1 MMPSLSDQTKSF
13 FAFCAVLVVV
23 LCNVVF
29 GQDWTVGSGTPTKM
43 STATPAAGN
52 VPVAPL
58 APIPVAPAQNFVP
71 PPGNGQGASVQTGA
85 PMAAAPAEAVSPP
98 CDVEACT
105 RAYRTFRASDCTYIP
120 SFGVRKLC
128 TKGTPP
134 Q

>member
-1 MMPSLSDQTKSF
+1 MTLSLSDPTKSF
-13 FAFCAVLVVV
+13 LAFCAVALVV

-29 GQDWTVGSGTPTKM
+29 GQDWAVGSAPPTKM
-43 STATPAAGN
+43 SAATPAAGN
-52 VPVAPL
+52 VPVAPPP
-58 APIPVAPAQNFVP
+58 APRAAADVPAADQAPAAPPAQTAPAQE
-71 PPGNGQGASVQTGA
+71 QASS
-85 PMAAAPAEAVSPP
+85 PPP

-128 TKGTPP
+128 TKGTPR